1 MDQCPTLF
9 GAQTAGELQ
18 EALRRRNR
26 HFSLTDCYFM
36 LCSLPCSAKP
46 CCRPDGEP
54 EAPDRR
60 QKLGAAAEMEVK

>member
-1 MDQCPTLF
+1 MTFLERQCPTLF

-26 HFSLTDCYFM
+26 HFNLTDCYLM

-46 CCRPDGEP
+46 CCRP
-54 EAPDRR
+54 APDRR
-60 QKLGAAAEMEVK
+60 QMLERLAEEV